1 MPLES
6 PKLVT
11 DTVKILTEKEKEK
24 YSNVRVEFKIKKK
37 IKTRIR
43 GEKLLRQQIEDTIS
57 DDLKIIGDFY
67 KGRVKNPVALS
78 HKAKRRRIMEE
89 RYRNNKYIPVKKRY
103 KDYLNRKWGYEYDE
117 DKVDPDAYV
126 FYKDVS
132 LSIAD
137 ARELELY
144 EWLEKMGIKTKKKSL
159 SKNAR
164 KVVRKKIQF
173 KSGDKKKKKK
183 NKKKKKGKDIMKTKF
198 MSNLASKE
206 YNSWKDFAK
215 EVQSLTMDTLRK
227 ELG

>member
-1 MPLES
+1 
-6 PKLVT
+6 
-11 DTVKILTEKEKEK
+11 
-24 YSNVRVEFKIKKK
+24 
-37 IKTRIR
+37 
-43 GEKLLRQQIEDTIS
+43 
-57 DDLKIIGDFY
+57 
-67 KGRVKNPVALS
+67 
-78 HKAKRRRIMEE
+78 
-89 RYRNNKYIPVKKRY
+89 
-103 KDYLNRKWGYEYDE
+103 
-117 DKVDPDAYV
+117 
-126 FYKDVS
+126 
-132 LSIAD
+132 
-137 ARELELY
+137 
-144 EWLEKMGIKTKKKSL
+144 L